1 MRSSRTRSAQAL
13 SPRSIRRTNQ
23 HVRPTHQL
31 SGSVGAERPENQ
43 LFAKPWVLQSVIAPP
58 RAKALKGGA
67 QTASQNPGF
76 TNSWLVPPRASERET
91 GPYRPAAPSSGGR
104 APQLSCPPAS
114 WVASGPLRRPKVR
127 RAGACTARTRARTGA
142 AASTRGRLPGREM
155 QSASRPGSGSGLS
168 SPSRRLWPPQ
178 AAASLSAP
186 ASCGVGPVSRAD
198 SPNRTHPNPPGCPCS
213 RDLEEFRRPPGGG
226 Q

>member
-1 MRSSRTRSAQAL
+1 MSGPPISCAVASALKGLKTNYSQNRGFYKASSPPHGL
-13 SPRSIRRTNQ
+13 
-23 HVRPTHQL
+23 
-31 SGSVGAERPENQ
+31 
-43 LFAKPWVLQSVIAPP
+43 KP
-58 RAKALKGGA
+58 LKGGA

-76 TNSWLVPPRASERET
+76 TNSWLVPPRASGRET
-91 GPYRPAAPSSGGR
+91 GPYRPAAPNSGGR
-104 APQLSCPPAS
+104 CASVVLPPS
-114 WVASGPLRRPKVR
+114 GRVASGPLRRPRVR

-186 ASCGVGPVSRAD
+186 AFCGVGPVSRAD
-198 SPNRTHPNPPGCPCS
+198 SPNRTHPNPPGCP
-213 RDLEEFRRPPGGG
+213 
-226 Q
+226 